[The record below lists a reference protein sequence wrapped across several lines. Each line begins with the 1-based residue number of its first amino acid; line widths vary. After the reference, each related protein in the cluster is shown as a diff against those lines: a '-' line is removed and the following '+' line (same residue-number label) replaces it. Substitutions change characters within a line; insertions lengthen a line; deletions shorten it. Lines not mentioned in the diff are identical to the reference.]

1 MREAKI
7 GRIAHISKIHTK
19 PMTNVR
25 MAGTASE
32 LAVNQFQDGQVLI
45 QLLGNNF
52 AKVVQLAPGAA

>member
-1 MREAKI
+1 
-7 GRIAHISKIHTK
+7 
-19 PMTNVR
+19 MTNVR